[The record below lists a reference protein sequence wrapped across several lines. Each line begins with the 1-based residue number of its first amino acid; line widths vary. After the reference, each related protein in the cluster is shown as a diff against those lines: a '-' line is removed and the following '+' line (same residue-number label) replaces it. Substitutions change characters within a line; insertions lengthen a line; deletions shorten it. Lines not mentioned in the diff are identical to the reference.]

1 MRISFDP
8 IRYQATLEVLKA
20 GDVLTINGETFDFS
34 VIPEGA
40 LLPSSAVAC
49 EFVRGNITR
58 VDGELSLTLLLP
70 YDVTSP
76 NHRFDPA
83 PLDSPPD
90 GLLALPEPE
99 YLPDEEVTDEQH

>member
-1 MRISFDP
+1 MKIYFDP
-8 IRYQATLEVLKA
+8 IRYRAALEVVKA
-20 GDVLTINGETFDFS
+20 GDVLTINGVAFDFS
-34 VIPEGA
+34 VVPEGA

-49 EFVRGNITR
+49 EFVRGDITR
-58 VDGELSLTLLLP
+58 VDGALSLTLLLP

-90 GLLALPEPE
+90 GLLVLPQPE
-99 YLPDEEVTDEQH
+99 YLPDEEVADEQH